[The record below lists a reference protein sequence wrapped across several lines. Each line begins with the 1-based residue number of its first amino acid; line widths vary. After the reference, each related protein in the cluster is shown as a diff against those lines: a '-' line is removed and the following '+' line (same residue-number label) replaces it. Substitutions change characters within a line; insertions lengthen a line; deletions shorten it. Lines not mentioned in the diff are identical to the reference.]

1 MDRRSFL
8 TSAALSASSY
18 QRVLG
23 ANERVRVGLIGC
35 GGRGRYVGKFMAE
48 APNTQFVATAD
59 VYLPNAHAARDW
71 AGGDAKAF
79 QDFRKLLELKDVDAV
94 LIATPDHW
102 HAIPT
107 VLACQAGKDVYVE
120 KPLAHNIHEG
130 RAMVE
135 AARRHNRLVV
145 IGTQQRSAT
154 HFPEIARIIQ
164 SGQLGEVRFVR
175 IWNYVNMAPNG
186 VSAEPDTAP
195 PEGLDW
201 DFYLGPAPK
210 VPYNRKR
217 HLATYRWFS
226 DYSGGYITDYGTH
239 RFDTMHQIMGVD
251 APLSVSAT
259 GGRFSVKDAGDVPD
273 VMQVTYD
280 YPGFVL
286 SYEAIRMSGHGVGGR
301 TPGMRYYNSKGEFDR
316 PHGHA
321 YYGTNGALFCDRI
334 GYEIYPDND
343 RIIRKTHNTTDA
355 TSLHARHFIDCVRS
369 RQRAP
374 ADVEVGHRSTIVA
387 HLGNI
392 AYRTGKK
399 LKWDRA
405 REDFVDAPEATALLR
420 RKAREPWT
428 LI

>member
-1 MDRRSFL
+1 
-8 TSAALSASSY
+8 
-18 QRVLG
+18 
-23 ANERVRVGLIGC
+23 
-35 GGRGRYVGKFMAE
+35 
-48 APNTQFVATAD
+48 
-59 VYLPNAHAARDW
+59 
-71 AGGDAKAF
+71 
-79 QDFRKLLELKDVDAV
+79 
-94 LIATPDHW
+94 
-102 HAIPT
+102 
-107 VLACQAGKDVYVE
+107 
-120 KPLAHNIHEG
+120 
-130 RAMVE
+130 MVE
-135 AARRHNRLVV
+135 AARRHNRIVV

-154 HFPEIARIIQ
+154 HFPEVARIIQ

-186 VSAEPDTAP
+186 VAAEPDAAP

-210 VPYNRKR
+210 VPYNRRR

-251 APLSVSAT
+251 APLSVTAT

-301 TPGMRYYNSKGEFDR
+301 TPGMRYYNAKGEFDR

-343 RIIRKTHNTTDA
+343 KIIRKTHNAADA

-369 RQRAP
+369 RKRSP

-399 LKWDRA
+399 LTWDRA
-405 REDFVDAPEATALLR
+405 KEDFVEAPEATALLR
-420 RKAREPWT
+420 RKARAPWT

>member
-1 MDRRSFL
+1 MDRRRFL
-8 TSAALSASSY
+8 TSAALSAASY
-18 QRVLG
+18 RQVLG
-23 ANERVRVGLIGC
+23 ANEQVRVGLIGC

-48 APNTQFVATAD
+48 APNTRFVATAD
-59 VYLPNAHAARDW
+59 VYLPNADAARGW

-79 QDFRKLLELKDVDAV
+79 QDFRKLLEMKDVDAV

-130 RAMVE
+130 RVMVD
-135 AARRHNRLVV
+135 AARRHNRIAV

-154 HFPEIARIIQ
+154 HFPEVARIIQ
-164 SGQLGEVRFVR
+164 SGPLGGLRFVR

-186 VSAEPDTAP
+186 VPAEPDSTP

-201 DFYLGPAPK
+201 DFYLGPAPR

-217 HLATYRWFS
+217 HLGTYRWFS

-251 APLSVSAT
+251 APLSVAAT

-280 YPGFVL
+280 YPGFIL

-301 TPGMRYYNSKGEFDR
+301 SPGMRYYNAKGELDR

-343 RIIRKTHNTTDA
+343 KIIRKTHNTTDA

-369 RQRAP
+369 RERSK
-374 ADVEVGHRSTIVA
+374 ADVETGHRSTIVA

-405 REDFVDAPEATALLR
+405 KEDFANAPEATALLR
-420 RKAREPWT
+420 RKARAPWT